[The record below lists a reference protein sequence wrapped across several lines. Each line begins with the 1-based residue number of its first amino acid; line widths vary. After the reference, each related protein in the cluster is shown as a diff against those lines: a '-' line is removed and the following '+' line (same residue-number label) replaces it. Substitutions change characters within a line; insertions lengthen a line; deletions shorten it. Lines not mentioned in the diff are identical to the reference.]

1 MKDATHSAVNLAPR
15 KQVSIRAPVKDATC
29 RSSRIFRFFCS
40 FYPRAREGRD
50 MTERDHI
57 LQSLVSIRAPVKD
70 ATIRKPESVVHI
82 PVSIRAP
89 VKDAT

>member
-1 MKDATHSAVNLAPR
+1 
-15 KQVSIRAPVKDATC
+15 
-29 RSSRIFRFFCS
+29 
-40 FYPRAREGRD
+40 